1 MDLITTIAI
10 TGGFICLDQRKRRKS
25 RRVWTYNWL
34 QKRNKFSHMA
44 FLREL
49 AANEPQD
56 VKNYMRMSKTS
67 FQELLQL
74 VSSRIGKQ
82 NTIMRASVS
91 AEERLAATLQF
102 LASGRSYKNLK
113 YSCAISPQL
122 LGGIIPE
129 T

>member
-1 MDLITTIAI
+1 
-10 TGGFICLDQRKRRKS
+10 
-25 RRVWTYNWL
+25 
-34 QKRNKFSHMA
+34 MA